1 MKREKLLEN
10 GWADPMRQQKA
21 EKQAFFVF
29 IELNKKMVVN
39 NNKNNNE
46 RPKNRRYELHQSIA

>member
-39 NNKNNNE
+39 NN
-46 RPKNRRYELHQSIA
+46 